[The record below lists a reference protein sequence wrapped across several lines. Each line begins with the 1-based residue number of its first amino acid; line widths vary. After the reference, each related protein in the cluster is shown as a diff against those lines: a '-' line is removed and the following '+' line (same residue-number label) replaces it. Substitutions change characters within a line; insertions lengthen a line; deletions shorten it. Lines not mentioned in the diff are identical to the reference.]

1 MNFSLYANMTDF
13 SQVMTNSDKN
23 DDTNSDIH
31 NDIMTLTVT
40 YAMTYDRAGA
50 NGQAG
55 QVLA

>member
-40 YAMTYDRAGA
+40 YAMT
-50 NGQAG
+50 
-55 QVLA
+55 